1 MILRLGHGR
10 VTNET
15 ERPDRDGCDLNH
27 TSVSRDACGPSVLVP
42 PWIFAPRPP
51 CGPWHHGRLGGR
63 TRPSV
68 GTGQRSDERSTALS
82 GRRDALVTTGPADP
96 AKKRKS
102 ADPHSPGALSRN
114 MMTTMVGNL
123 FPPLAALFSGPIL
136 GHALG
141 VDGRGAVAA
150 ATAPLAL
157 ITVVAT
163 FGIPEATTYFI
174 ARSPALLKKIG
185 GRGFAIMT
193 STGLVS
199 TAMVLLGREWLSGG
213 NPYIAQLI
221 VIASLAIVPNL
232 LVGVLRGMASGL
244 HRWRLVAN
252 ERILSSVLRLVSLVP
267 FWLSGNLTPLTATI
281 LLAVMP
287 LFGALAY
294 IPMTKAQS
302 LAHQPGVGTDS
313 ESTGYRAMTSY
324 GLRMWV
330 GSISGRLLARLD
342 QTLMTP
348 LSSSSQ
354 LGLYVVAVSIGEL
367 PLIINSAV
375 RDVTFAADARKSVDE
390 RLGASARISGVACA
404 TAGIV
409 IGATMTWWVPVMFGA
424 GFAAAVPSAAVILL
438 SVVISTPGSIAGA
451 GLSARGHPGLRSVAL
466 VIACVVNVFLLFVLV
481 PAGGSMGAALAT
493 LAGQVVYSNLNL
505 IFLWRRFGVSPRL
518 FFGFRRA
525 DVVIIGRFARR
536 TLGRQV
542 D

>member
-1 MILRLGHGR
+1 
-10 VTNET
+10 
-15 ERPDRDGCDLNH
+15 
-27 TSVSRDACGPSVLVP
+27 
-42 PWIFAPRPP
+42 
-51 CGPWHHGRLGGR
+51 
-63 TRPSV
+63 
-68 GTGQRSDERSTALS
+68 
-82 GRRDALVTTGPADP
+82 
-96 AKKRKS
+96 
-102 ADPHSPGALSRN
+102 

-141 VDGRGAVAA
+141 VDGRGEVAA

-163 FGIPEATTYFI
+163 FGIPEATTYFT
-174 ARSPALLKKIG
+174 ARSPALLRSIG
-185 GRGFAIMT
+185 GRAFAIMT
-193 STGLVS
+193 AAGLFSTG
-199 TAMVLLGREWLSGG
+199 MVLLAREWLSGG
-213 NPYIAQLI
+213 DPYIAQLI
-221 VIASLAIVPNL
+221 MIASLAIVPNL
-232 LVGVLRGMASGL
+232 LVGVLRGIASGL
-244 HRWRLVAN
+244 HRWRWVAN
-252 ERILSSVLRLVSLVP
+252 ERIISSLLRLLSLIP
-267 FWLSGNLTPLTATI
+267 FWLSGNLTPLTATV

-294 IPMTKAQS
+294 IP
-302 LAHQPGVGTDS
+302 LARARKSAVHTEGATR
-313 ESTGYRAMTSY
+313 ESATYRAMTSY

-342 QTLMTP
+342 QTLLTP

-404 TAGIV
+404 VAGIL

-424 GFAAAVPSAAVILL
+424 GFAAAIPSAAIILL

-451 GLSARGHPGLRSVAL
+451 GLSARGRPGLRSVAL
-466 VIACVVNVFLLFVLV
+466 VIACVVNVLLLLVLV
-481 PAGGSMGAALAT
+481 PAGGSLGAALAT
-493 LAGQVVYSNLNL
+493 LGGQLVYSNLNL
-505 IFLWRRFGVSPRL
+505 VFLWRRFGVSPRI
-518 FFGFRRA
+518 FFGFRRSDA
-525 DVVIIGRFARR
+525 LTVSRFARR